1 VTDRPVSDRLYYNDS
16 YLTQF
21 RANVI
26 DVGPDRTHIYLD
38 RTAFYPASGGQPAD
52 RGTLSG
58 ISVVDVVDEESRIL
72 HLLAE
77 PLDST
82 AVDVEGTIDWTRRF
96 DHMQQHSGQHLL
108 SAVIL
113 EMFDIPTVSFHLGT
127 EVCTIDVAAPK
138 LETAQLQ
145 AVEQRANALVFENRP
160 LTVEYGDSTQDLG
173 LRKATQREGEI
184 RVVNIAGV
192 DRSACGGTHVR
203 ASGEIGPILL
213 SKLDKIRGNVRIEF
227 MCGMR
232 AVRQARDNF
241 DRLIAVAQVFSAPLE
256 EVPALVLSQA
266 AKLQESEKLRKRLAE
281 DLAKSRG
288 RQRYLDTIPDA
299 AGQRRVLLRLPALT
313 DELRTEAQCFTAG
326 EKAVFLAVGENPPS
340 ILLATSKD
348 SGIAAGERL
357 KVLLAAAGGRGGG
370 TATLAQGSV
379 PSAKELENI
388 VHILSGL

>member
-1 VTDRPVSDRLYYNDS
+1 VTERLYYNDS

-21 RANVI
+21 RANVT
-26 DVGPDRTHIYLD
+26 DVGPDRTQVYLD

-52 RGTLSG
+52 RGTLNGVS
-58 ISVVDVVDEESRIL
+58 IVDIVDEESRIL

-77 PLDST
+77 PLDSA
-82 AVDVEGTIDWTRRF
+82 AVEVEATIDWARRF

-108 SAVIL
+108 SAVFL

-145 AVEQRANALVFENRP
+145 AVEQRANALVFENRL
-160 LTVEYGDSTQDLG
+160 LTVEYGDSTQHLG
-173 LRKATQREGEI
+173 LRKATQREGSI

-213 SKLDKIRGNVRIEF
+213 SKLDKIRGSVRIEF

-232 AVRQARDNF
+232 AVRQARENF
-241 DRLIAVAQVFSAPLE
+241 DRLTAVAQVFSAPLE
-256 EVPALVLSQA
+256 ETPALVRSQA
-266 AKLQESEKLRKRLAE
+266 SKLQESEKLRKKLTE
-281 DLAKSRG
+281 DLAQARG
-288 RQRYLDTIPDA
+288 RQRYLDTLPDA
-299 AGQRRVLLRLPALT
+299 AGQRRVVLRLPALT
-313 DELRTEAQCFTAG
+313 EELRAEAQSFTAG
-326 EKAVFLAVGENPPS
+326 ERAVFLAVGENPPS

-357 KVLLAAAGGRGGG
+357 KALLAAAGGRGGG
-370 TATLAQGSV
+370 TATLAQGSL
-379 PSAKELENI
+379 PSGKDLENI
-388 VHILSGL
+388 TNILTAL

>member
-1 VTDRPVSDRLYYNDS
+1 VTDRLYYNDS

-38 RTAFYPASGGQPAD
+38 RTAFYPSSGGQPAD
-52 RGTLSG
+52 RGTLNG

-77 PLDST
+77 PLDSA
-82 AVDVEGTIDWTRRF
+82 AVEVAGAIDWTRRF

-113 EMFDIPTVSFHLGT
+113 EMFDISTVSFHLGT
-127 EVCTIDVAAPK
+127 QVCTIDIATAK
-138 LETAQLQ
+138 FATAQLH
-145 AVEQRANALVFENRP
+145 AAEQRANVLVFENRP
-160 LTVEYGDSTQDLG
+160 LTIEYGDSTKDLG
-173 LRKATQREGEI
+173 LRKATQREGAI
-184 RVVNIAGV
+184 RVVTIEGL

-213 SKLDKIRGNVRIEF
+213 SKLDKVRGSVRIEF
-227 MCGMR
+227 HCGMR

-241 DRLIAVAQVFSAPLE
+241 DRLTAVAQVFSAPLE
-256 EVPALVLSQA
+256 EVPVLVRSQA
-266 AKLQESEKLRKRLAE
+266 AKLQELEKLRKKLAD

-288 RQRYLDTIPDA
+288 RQRYIDTIPDA

-313 DELRTEAQCFTAG
+313 EELRAEAQSFTAG
-326 EKAVFLAVGENPPS
+326 EKAMFLAVGENPPS
-340 ILLATSKD
+340 ILLATSND
-348 SGIAAGERL
+348 TGIAAGERL

-370 TATLAQGSV
+370 TATMAQGSV
-379 PSAKELENI
+379 SSGKELENI
-388 VHILSGL
+388 VDILTGL